1 MELGLLK
8 EKIKKHRIVFLAAFF
23 GIYMFEYMVT
33 LTFIDQGN
41 IDISTPAWQLTLHY
55 ADYLLV
61 VAGFGSFALLR
72 RIIKEERARIRLLV
86 IPNLVYAVS
95 VVGLYF
101 LKSPAGYSAMAML
114 ASFSLGTLGG
124 MVYFCVSMALAQTPY
139 MGRVMAAGAC
149 GAVLLQYLLQEY
161 LDIMF
166 GIPLMLALGFSATL
180 WLAVNKP
187 WAWLGEDCLPYQK
200 ESRESKRDLRKE
212 LCILS
217 LTVVVLSVIGTFYD
231 TQMTRLNV
239 ESGYREF
246 NYYAWPRL
254 FVMGGY
260 LLVGLVGD
268 LEKQKYVPVATLCV
282 AMFGVFNPI
291 LFGAYEDYTF
301 NMCLY
306 YVCLG
311 ANVAYFNL
319 MFWNIA
325 PRTGRPELWAGMG
338 RMVSG
343 VADSILAATPLADLS
358 INLIIGIDILM
369 FVVLVLSLAA
379 GGYLLIGPA
388 REKREEPAPREE
400 LSPQQRLKLFAES
413 NTLTPRETEV
423 LEKLLTTEDGIQ
435 EIADSLFISRRMV
448 QRYVSSIYDKTKTKT
463 RLGLFQSYINFTG
476 R

>member
-231 TQMTRLNV
+231 TQMTRLN
-239 ESGYREF
+239 
-246 NYYAWPRL
+246 
-254 FVMGGY
+254 M
-260 LLVGLVGD
+260 
-268 LEKQKYVPVATLCV
+268 
-282 AMFGVFNPI
+282 
-291 LFGAYEDYTF
+291 
-301 NMCLY
+301 
-306 YVCLG
+306 
-311 ANVAYFNL
+311 
-319 MFWNIA
+319 
-325 PRTGRPELWAGMG
+325 
-338 RMVSG
+338 
-343 VADSILAATPLADLS
+343 
-358 INLIIGIDILM
+358 
-369 FVVLVLSLAA
+369 
-379 GGYLLIGPA
+379 
-388 REKREEPAPREE
+388 
-400 LSPQQRLKLFAES
+400 
-413 NTLTPRETEV
+413 
-423 LEKLLTTEDGIQ
+423 
-435 EIADSLFISRRMV
+435 
-448 QRYVSSIYDKTKTKT
+448 
-463 RLGLFQSYINFTG
+463 
-476 R
+476 